1 MGMHDIEAL
10 VERSILFLDQINDVD
25 HRSLF
30 KSLYDFEGAFDTG
43 FTRFRVMDILVKRRF
58 CYCVSLEDHP
68 RYEQFKNEL
77 ESLRKKDFA
86 HIYRNPALKWHR
98 SDNPQACY
106 WQPPHLYFEAGSE
119 IWKSM
124 ADNGRL
130 VGADAIAPVNGDP
143 VDIAF
148 LLLEPAL
155 ARGNLELVSWW
166 YFVVPLA
173 MEWKATVREA
183 ATARNDSAL
192 QAIREAV
199 MRSKAYGIR
208 GQLSDYALCDDE
220 WSEASPDR
228 LEFMK
233 WWFPPSVVD
242 AVRLGEAG
250 EDRIDPIP

>member
-68 RYEQFKNEL
+68 RYEQYKNEL

-143 VDIAF
+143 VD
-148 LLLEPAL
+148 
-155 ARGNLELVSWW
+155 V
-166 YFVVPLA
+166 
-173 MEWKATVREA
+173 MEWKATMREA

-199 MRSKAYGIR
+199 MRSKAYSIR

-220 WSEASPDR
+220 WSGASPDR